1 MDFSTLITF
10 SIITLS
16 QTVSIGP
23 GVALIISESLTYG
36 AKKAITTSIYIRF
49 GEIVVMIV
57 TLFSI
62 ALAINLEK
70 HLDTIKTC
78 GGGYLIFLGITRLI
92 KRKGSKGNKANI
104 PFLIPMLNPKAFLF
118 FAAFMPSFIKN
129 NSNFNTD
136 FLLLCIIFIIVSL
149 LTDLIYI
156 CICLT
161 IRGRINSSFSK
172 YVNFISSLFILL
184 TGAYLFFFMI
194 CRQGVLPYISRPLP
208 DVAGRRPLRPLL
220 SAPLSIIAPP
230 EEPITTTIPAG

>member
-1 MDFSTLITF
+1 
-10 SIITLS
+10 
-16 QTVSIGP
+16 
-23 GVALIISESLTYG
+23 
-36 AKKAITTSIYIRF
+36 
-49 GEIVVMIV
+49 
-57 TLFSI
+57 
-62 ALAINLEK
+62 
-70 HLDTIKTC
+70 
-78 GGGYLIFLGITRLI
+78 
-92 KRKGSKGNKANI
+92 RKGSKGNKANI

-184 TGAYLFFFMI
+184 TGAYLVF
-194 CRQGVLPYISRPLP
+194 L
-208 DVAGRRPLRPLL
+208 
-220 SAPLSIIAPP
+220 
-230 EEPITTTIPAG
+230 

>member
-49 GEIVVMIV
+49 GEIVVMLV

-129 NSNFNTD
+129 NSNFKTD

-184 TGAYLFFFMI
+184 TGAYLVF
-194 CRQGVLPYISRPLP
+194 L
-208 DVAGRRPLRPLL
+208 
-220 SAPLSIIAPP
+220 
-230 EEPITTTIPAG
+230 